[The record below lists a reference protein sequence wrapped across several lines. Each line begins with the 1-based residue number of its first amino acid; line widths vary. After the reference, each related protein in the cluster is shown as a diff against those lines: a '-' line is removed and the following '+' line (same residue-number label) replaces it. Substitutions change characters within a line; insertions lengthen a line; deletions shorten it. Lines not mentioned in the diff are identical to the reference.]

1 MGSGANDDLVIR
13 PDGSVDVAP
22 GMLKGR
28 LALRAGR
35 YRLIE
40 GDPKLLIL
48 ERTDAAT
55 AGRARV
61 LMSGEIVDNHTVLE
75 IVNLI
80 SHSDWSGE
88 LRVLGETARA
98 LVIDR
103 GALRGAT
110 TTVLGERL
118 GEVMVSAGILDRGR
132 LAECLRDQ
140 LSPQRL
146 GEVAIERG
154 YLTQEDLF
162 AMLRLQAER
171 IFRGALEVATGHYV
185 FTLVDAETDAS
196 EMTLHLPIQALLM
209 ESVQRI
215 DEMSALR
222 ERIPSGDLCPQS
234 LPAAARMSMQHSLI
248 PIAIRADGAH
258 TIQEIARELR
268 MDEVDATKRVLQ
280 LLQIGAIE
288 LKQKQDLSVH
298 LVEPLVRQIND
309 VLCEIRDTVARHRGE
324 EQMRWT
330 FESWVRD
337 TPLEKVFGQTLHATG
352 EVSAEEVV
360 RRLRASPTAQPIEE
374 LADAAHELISFAMF
388 AASPTLPRDAERALS
403 KWVNQRMSK
412 IAA

>member
-1 MGSGANDDLVIR
+1 MGAGNDDLVIR
-13 PDGSVDVAP
+13 PDGSVDVTP
-22 GMLKGR
+22 GTLKGR

-48 ERTDAAT
+48 ERTDAAVV
-55 AGRARV
+55 GRARV
-61 LMSGEIVDNHTVLE
+61 LMSGEIVDAHTVLE

-88 LRVLGETARA
+88 LRVLGGTTRA
-98 LVIDR
+98 LGIDR

-110 TTVLGERL
+110 TSVLGERL
-118 GEVMVSAGILDRGR
+118 GEVMVSAGILDRDR

-162 AMLRLQAER
+162 GMLRLQAER
-171 IFRGALEVATGHYV
+171 IFRGALEVAEGHYL
-185 FTLVDAETDAS
+185 FTLVGAEADAS

-222 ERIPSGDLCPQS
+222 ERIPSSDLCPQS
-234 LPAAARMSMQHSLI
+234 LPAAARISMRHSLI
-248 PIAIRADGAH
+248 PIAIRADGSH

-268 MDEVDATKRVLQ
+268 MDEVEATKRVLQ
-280 LLQIGAIE
+280 LLQIGAVE
-288 LKQKQDLSVH
+288 LKEKQELSADV
-298 LVEPLVRQIND
+298 VTPLVRHLND
-309 VLCEIRDTVARHRGE
+309 ILREIRDTVARHRGE
-324 EQMRWT
+324 AQMRWT

-337 TPLEKVFGQTLHATG
+337 TPLEKVFGQSLRATG
-352 EVSAEEVV
+352 EVSVEEVV
-360 RRLRASPTAQPIEE
+360 RRLRSSSAARPVEE
-374 LADAAHELISFAMF
+374 LAEAAHELISFAMF

-403 KWVNQRMSK
+403 KWVNQRMSR